1 METKVEEV
9 DALDK
14 ILQESERPQPK
25 MQITINLMEGDQIQV
40 NGPLDNEALFDWM
53 LKKAG
58 QAADNYRRQRAMESA
73 REAAKPNTLLGR
85 LKQLAPVRK
94 H

>member
-1 METKVEEV
+1 MV
-9 DALDK
+9 DENSNAAANAK
-14 ILQESERPQPK
+14 AVPATEQIKAPTPK

-40 NGPLDNEALFDWM
+40 NGPLDNEPLFDWM

-58 QAADNYRRQRAMESA
+58 EAAANYRVQRV

>member
-1 METKVEEV
+1 MMDDEKTA
-9 DALDK
+9 ALAAE
-14 ILQESERPQPK
+14 QSQPEPK
-25 MQITINLMEGDQIQV
+25 MQLIINLMPGDQIQV
-40 NGPLDNEALFDWM
+40 TGPLENEALFDWM

-58 QAADNYRRQRAMESA
+58 QAAESWRNEQAQDRA